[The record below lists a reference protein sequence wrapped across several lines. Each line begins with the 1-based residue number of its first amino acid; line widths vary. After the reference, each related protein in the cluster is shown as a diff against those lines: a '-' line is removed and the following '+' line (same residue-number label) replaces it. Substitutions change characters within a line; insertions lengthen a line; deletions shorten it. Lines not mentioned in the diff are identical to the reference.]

1 MKKIIQYFERFV
13 IILLLGLMAVVIMVS
28 LYELTVLIFSEIF
41 NARDEGTI
49 SLFEERNVLDV
60 LSFIMLVVISL
71 ELFETIK
78 LYLDRHVISADFII
92 LVALTA
98 VARKIIIMDYSR
110 YEPLM
115 IIGMGV
121 IIIALALGYYFIKK
135 ADFMLLKPK
144 DTDEK
149 ELS

>member
-1 MKKIIQYFERFV
+1 MKKVLHYFERS
-13 IILLLGLMAVVIMVS
+13 IIMVLLGLMAVVIMVS
-28 LYELTVLIFSEIF
+28 LYELAVLIFKDIFDTRTSATHTLFSENNIL
-41 NARDEGTI
+41 EI
-49 SLFEERNVLDV
+49 

-115 IIGMGV
+115 IIGLGLIV
-121 IIIALALGYYFIKK
+121 IALALGYYFIKK
-135 ADFMLLKPK
+135 ADLMILKSK
-144 DTDEK
+144 EEEEK
-149 ELS
+149 E

>member
-1 MKKIIQYFERFV
+1 MKKIFEHFERM
-13 IILLLGLMAVVIMVS
+13 IIMVLLVLMAVVIMVS
-28 LYELTVLIFSEIF
+28 LFELCVLIFREIF
-41 NARDEGTI
+41 IIREHNTHT
-49 SLFEERNVLDV
+49 LFTEHNILEV

-98 VARKIIIMDYSR
+98 VARKIIIMDYTR

-115 IIGMGV
+115 IIGMGI
-121 IIIALALGYYFIKK
+121 IIIALAVGYFFIKK
-135 ADFMLLKPK
+135 ADFMLLDRRDKE
-144 DTDEK
+144 EK
-149 ELS
+149 ED

>member
-1 MKKIIQYFERFV
+1 MKKLLLYFERAV
-13 IILLLGLMAVVIMVS
+13 IVALLGLMAVVILVS
-28 LYELTVLIFSEIF
+28 LYELSVLIFRDIFIIQDESAQTLFSENSIL
-41 NARDEGTI
+41 EI
-49 SLFEERNVLDV
+49 

-115 IIGMGV
+115 VIGLGTIV
-121 IIIALALGYYFIKK
+121 IALALGYYFIKK
-135 ADFMLLKPK
+135 ADIMLLKDK
-144 DTDEK
+144 K
-149 ELS
+149 EED